1 MAKLQLQ
8 NLSHQFG
15 NIRALNQLSLQ
26 VDSGKILTLLGP
38 SGCGKTTT
46 IRLIAGLL
54 KPSSGKI
61 IIDEQDITSL
71 PPEKRNIGMVFQSYA
86 LFPHLNV
93 FENVAFGLKARGY
106 STNEIKNKVE
116 KALSLVNL
124 SSYHKRA
131 VFKLSGGEQQR
142 VSVARAVV
150 IEPKLLLLDEPLSN
164 LDAGLRE
171 QTRSQL
177 SELIHQLHITTI
189 FVTHDQEEAFAFSD
203 RVALLSE
210 GTLQQIGTAQELY
223 FRPANHFVAN
233 FIGKSNIWELPLK
246 SHEEAAAVF
255 KLPSGMELCISPKHH
270 PKLKIGEYYKLL
282 LRPENVQLEETSS
295 TQPLFSAQIISQRF
309 MGANIEFVLKG
320 EGLTVLVLINSSL
333 TCSFHKVGNY
343 INLFLE
349 ANSIYIIP
357 SDKWN

>member
-177 SELIHQLHITTI
+177 RELIHQLHITTI

-246 SHEEAAAVF
+246 SHEEAATVF